1 MEDGLLR
8 ALPRLVAPPAWLCLC
23 LSVCTLAQA
32 QTAPALPEID
42 LREALRSARTRA
54 PAVAAAQAAQALAEA
69 ERGPA
74 TAAYYPVL
82 TMSGNGGYA
91 FDNRLVL
98 PGAPRIDSR
107 SLTAQANVALEWTAL
122 DWTRGAR
129 ADAAEAAAR
138 AQAFTAGA
146 ARHDALLSAAERYV
160 QSAAASAL
168 VKDAELTLARRSEQ
182 ERAIADLVQAGTR
195 SPLDLDRAKI
205 ETLSAHYA
213 LAADQRDQL
222 AACAALA
229 AAIGRSATQPVCAR
243 RVDLA
248 VFEPQLSL
256 QGALSAARSQ
266 RPELQARAA
275 LVNARREQYDA
286 AIAARLPTVSLAGSA
301 AVSYLDVRKGQ
312 GIDGHQYGGSALVY
326 VRWSGLDPATWTRAA
341 PADAAIA
348 LARREW
354 DAEQHLV
361 ASEAV
366 AASHA
371 VLRAKIELERA
382 VAIMRASESAR
393 EAQNGRYR
401 AGLASMLEL
410 LDAEN
415 LAQQARRASIEAE
428 RDNQIAGA
436 RLLWASGRLAA
447 LAP

>member
-1 MEDGLLR
+1 MENRFLRGLPPLV
-8 ALPRLVAPPAWLCLC
+8 ALPCLC
-23 LSVCTLAQA
+23 LGLSLCTLARA
-32 QTAPALPEID
+32 QPVPALPSID
-42 LREALRSARTRA
+42 LREALRSAQAHA
-54 PAVAAAQAAQALAEA
+54 PAVAAAQAARALAEA
-69 ERGPA
+69 QRGPA

-82 TMSGNGGYA
+82 TLSGNGGYA

-107 SLTAQANVALEWTAL
+107 SLTAQANVSLEWTAL

-129 ADAAEAAAR
+129 TDAAEAAAR
-138 AQAFTAGA
+138 AQGFTAGA

-160 QSAAASAL
+160 QSAAANAL
-168 VKDAELTLARRSEQ
+168 VKDAELSLARRSEQ
-182 ERAIADLVQAGTR
+182 EQAIADLVAAGTR
-195 SPLDLDRAKI
+195 SPLDLERAKI
-205 ETLSAHYA
+205 ETLSARYA
-213 LAADQRDQL
+213 LAASQRDEL

-229 AAIGRSATQPVCAR
+229 AATGRPPTQPVCAR
-243 RVDLA
+243 RGDLA
-248 VFEPQLSL
+248 VLEPVLSL
-256 QGALSAARSQ
+256 ESALTAARSK

-275 LVNARREQYDA
+275 LVSARREEYDA
-286 AIAARLPTVSLAGSA
+286 AIAARLPTVAVAGTAELS
-301 AVSYLDVRKGQ
+301 SLDVRKGQ

-326 VRWSGLDPATWTRAA
+326 VRWSGLDPLTWSQAA

-348 LARREW
+348 LAQREW
-354 DAEQHLV
+354 DAERHAV
-361 ASEAV
+361 SSEAV

-382 VAIMRASESAR
+382 VAVMRASESAR
-393 EAQNGRYR
+393 EAHNGRYR
-401 AGLASMLEL
+401 AGLASLLEL

-447 LAP
+447 LTP

>member
-1 MEDGLLR
+1 MASAAR
-8 ALPRLVAPPAWLCLC
+8 RRLPLLVAPVLACCGLVLCAL
-23 LSVCTLAQA
+23 THA
-32 QTAPALPEID
+32 QTAPALPQVD
-42 LREALRSARTRA
+42 LREALRSAQTRA
-54 PAVAAAQAAQALAEA
+54 PSVATAEAARALAEA

-74 TAAYYPVL
+74 TAGYYPVL
-82 TMSGNGGYA
+82 TMSGSGGYA

-107 SLTAQANVALEWTAL
+107 SLTGQANVALEWTAL

-138 AQAFTAGA
+138 AQTFSAGA
-146 ARHDALLSAAERYV
+146 ARHDALLAAAESYV
-160 QSAAASAL
+160 RASAASAL

-182 ERAIADLVQAGTR
+182 EQAIAGLVQAGTR
-195 SPLDLDRAKI
+195 SPLDLERAKI
-205 ETLSAHYA
+205 ETLSARYA
-213 LAADQRDQL
+213 LAMSQRDEL

-229 AAIGRSATQPVCAR
+229 AAIGRPATQPVCAR
-243 RVDLA
+243 RGDLA

-256 QGALSAARSQ
+256 ESALSGARSQ
-266 RPELQARAA
+266 RPELRARAA
-275 LVNARREQYDA
+275 LVDASREAYDA
-286 AIAARLPTVSLAGSA
+286 AIAARLPTVGVSGSA
-301 AVSYLDVRKGQ
+301 ELSYLDVRKGQ

-326 VRWSGLDPATWTRAA
+326 VRWSGLDPATWTQAA

-348 LARREW
+348 LARRQW
-354 DAEQHLV
+354 DAERHAV
-361 ASEAV
+361 SSEAV
-366 AASHA
+366 VASHA
-371 VLRAKIELERA
+371 VLRAKLELERA
-382 VAIMRASESAR
+382 VAVMRASESAR

-401 AGLASMLEL
+401 AGLASLLEL

-428 RDNQIAGA
+428 RDHQIAGA